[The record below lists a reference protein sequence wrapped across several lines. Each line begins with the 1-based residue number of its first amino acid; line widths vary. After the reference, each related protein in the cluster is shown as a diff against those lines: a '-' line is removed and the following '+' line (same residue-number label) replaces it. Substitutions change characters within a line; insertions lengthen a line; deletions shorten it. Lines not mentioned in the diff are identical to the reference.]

1 MKRFLSAF
9 ICVIMIFSMLPS
21 ALAATDTS
29 NYDEANAILLSKTL
43 KIMVG
48 DEDGNMRLD
57 DFVSRAEFTKI
68 AITMSAYRNMVP
80 PNSTTSFF
88 KDCNFKHWAAPYV
101 RLAVTNGLITGY
113 PDGTFRPENTVLLEE
128 AVTVLLKLLGFT
140 SEDFGSSW
148 PYGQIG
154 IATNQHVLDNV
165 SCQVGAELSRRD
177 VLKLVYNTL
186 VAQPKDAQ
194 TVDTKYLQSL
204 NCNVYEDA
212 VLIATNKENDGVT
225 PGYILTSAGTFKM
238 GNDFNHGLIGRKG
251 DLIVVNGND
260 YGAFMQS
267 EQTMQKHVVYSMI
280 DSTVIT
286 YSNGTM
292 SSFDIDDGIDVYRD
306 TTKTTFGEVR
316 GSLTSGDTV
325 YIMKNASGNVDYIT
339 LTTDNMAGPYTV
351 SGKSQLSSYGIDTAS
366 AIVMR
371 DGVKSSVDAIEA
383 NDVVYYLGDIN
394 TVFAYSRKITGVYE
408 KATPNRDMPS
418 SVTVSG
424 KEYTI
429 ESAVAFDKL
438 SSNGST
444 KYGDTVTLLLGKDGE
459 IADVITDTAKL
470 SETIAGYLVG
480 TGTKEYTNANGE
492 PYTAMYATLIKP
504 DGSELEVVVNK
515 DYGNYIN
522 RIFNIEYDDGVA
534 DLLMYTGSKG
544 VSGTVS
550 AKNMTIG
557 GTAVDENIEILD
569 VTTNSS
575 SETGAYV
582 RTYMQR
588 LDGVSISSSKVL
600 YSGKNSG
607 GKINK
612 LILLDATGDAY
623 MYGIVIDR
631 NTTTAKIP
639 NYREAKDGEDGTH
652 IAIKDKTGNTIG
664 YKEDDENGDY
674 VVDGYSTDIEG
685 TSYTVISGNS
695 QYSTKANF
703 GKIASTGSPVMFTAS
718 GSTVDSMKP
727 MTNAGT
733 VKRVGDGTVTIGNTA
748 YLTSDNMVVYKSNL
762 SFGISTYTVV
772 PLSEIKGNE
781 DKYTITAYSDKNVN
795 SGGRVRLL
803 IVKEK

>member
-429 ESAVAFDKL
+429 ESAAAFDKL

-504 DGSELEVVVNK
+504 DGSELEVVTDRNYDGFISSIMEVEYTDGIAKLSKSRK
-515 DYGNYIN
+515 DNN
-522 RIFNIEYDDGVA
+522 
-534 DLLMYTGSKG
+534 
-544 VSGTVS
+544 VSGDVS
-550 AKNMTIG
+550 AKNMKIG
-557 GTAVDENIEILD
+557 SDLVDDNVEILD
-569 VTTNSS
+569 VTSNSS
-575 SETGAYV
+575 SIKGSYV
-582 RTYMQR
+582 RTYMRR
-588 LDGVSISSSKVL
+588 LDGVNIPSSRVL
-600 YSGKNSG
+600 YSNVNISGKVD
-607 GKINK
+607 K
-612 LILLDATGDAY
+612 LILYDVTGDAY
-623 MYGIVIDR
+623 SYGIVTDVQ
-631 NTTTAKIP
+631 NKSVTTYTKAGEHKGVFGYNELINKYFP
-639 NYREAKDGEDGTH
+639 MDGGGYNMKLTH
-652 IAIKDKTGNTIG
+652 TKTCTINV
-664 YKEDDENGDY
+664 NGDIY
-674 VVDGYSTDIEG
+674 TSNDG
-685 TSYTVISGNS
+685 
-695 QYSTKANF
+695 
-703 GKIASTGSPVMFTAS
+703 IASAIVGSPVGISLS
-718 GSTVDSMKP
+718 GTDVNSMEKV
-727 MTNAGT
+727 TSAGT

-748 YLTSDNMVVYKSNL
+748 YLTSDNLVVYKSNL
-762 SFGISTYTVV
+762 SFGISTYTTL

-781 DKYTITAYSDKNVN
+781 DKYTITAYWDKHVN